1 MDPLSL
7 VFLGCFLFGLLFFVV
22 TALLGNLGHGH
33 VVGHTA
39 THQVPLHVGG
49 HTPAGHGV
57 HVASHPASGPGGE
70 ATRSGGNTIHAHA
83 PLQQGAHS
91 TSLLSQINI
100 TSIAL
105 FLLGFGFFGFVFL
118 NVLPGLLQLT
128 LILAAIGGVIIAVL
142 VLMLLSRMFG
152 NSEGATVQDISDRTG
167 MVGKV
172 STTIQENGLGEIIYI
187 SPGGM
192 RKSIP
197 ARSADGRRLER
208 EQEVVVVNYQHGI
221 AEVDTWDHFIN
232 EEGHYSEPSVS
243 DELAKLRA
251 LLNESNDSNTELV
264 MRKDQQKE

>member
-33 VVGHTA
+33 AVGHTT
-39 THQVPLHVGG
+39 THHIPLHIGG
-49 HTPAGHGV
+49 HAGGA
-57 HVASHPASGPGGE
+57 HVASHAVGQGATHTSGN
-70 ATRSGGNTIHAHA
+70 ATQAHA
-83 PLQQGAHS
+83 TPHQGSQATDH
-91 TSLLSQINI
+91 SLLAHINI

-142 VLMLLSRMFG
+142 VLLLLSRLFG
-152 NSEGATVQDISDRTG
+152 SSEGATVQDISDRTG

-172 STTIQENGLGEIIYI
+172 STTIQENSLGEIIYI

-197 ARSADGRRLER
+197 ARSVDGRRLER

-232 EEGHYSEPSVS
+232 EEGHYSEPSVP

-251 LLNESNDSNTELV
+251 LLDESSDADTELV
-264 MRKDQQKE
+264 MRKEQQKE

>member
-22 TALLGNLGHGH
+22 TALLGSLGHGH
-33 VVGHTA
+33 AIGHTA
-39 THQVPLHVGG
+39 THQAPLHIGG
-49 HTPAGHGV
+49 HVSSA
-57 HVASHPASGPGGE
+57 HVASHPASGPASA
-70 ATRSGGNTIHAHA
+70 ATHTSGHTHAA
-83 PLQQGAHS
+83 PHQSAQS
-91 TSLLSQINI
+91 TSHSLLSHINI

-128 LILAAIGGVIIAVL
+128 LILAAIGGVVIAVL
-142 VLMLLSRMFG
+142 VLLLLSRLFG
-152 NSEGATVQDISDRTG
+152 NSEGATVQDIADRTG

-172 STTIQENGLGEIIYI
+172 STTIQENSLGEIIYI

-197 ARSADGRRLER
+197 ARSVDGRRLER
-208 EQEVVVVNYQHGI
+208 DQEVVVVNYQHGI

-251 LLNESNDSNTELV
+251 LLDESSDSNTELV
-264 MRKDQQKE
+264 LRKDQQKE

>member
-1 MDPLSL
+1 MDPLSF

-33 VVGHTA
+33 AIGHTA
-39 THQVPLHVGG
+39 THHAPLHVSG
-49 HTPAGHGV
+49 HTSSAHAPHG
-57 HVASHPASGPGGE
+57 ASQPVGG
-70 ATRSGGNTIHAHA
+70 ATHAHA
-83 PLQQGAHS
+83 APRSSAQS
-91 TSLLSQINI
+91 TSHTLLSHINI

-128 LILAAIGGVIIAVL
+128 LILAAIGGVVIAVL
-142 VLMLLSRMFG
+142 VLMLLSRLFG
-152 NSEGATVQDISDRTG
+152 NSEGATVQDIADRTG

-172 STTIQENGLGEIIYI
+172 STTIHENSLGEILYI

-197 ARSADGRRLER
+197 ARSVDGRRLER

-251 LLNESNDSNTELV
+251 LLEESSDSNTELV

>member
-33 VVGHTA
+33 AVGHTA
-39 THQVPLHVGG
+39 THQVPLHTGG
-49 HTPAGHGV
+49 HISSA
-57 HVASHPASGPGGE
+57 HVASHPASGPGGG
-70 ATRSGGNTIHAHA
+70 APHTSGNAMHTHA
-83 PLQQGAHS
+83 PLHEGAQS
-91 TSLLSQINI
+91 TSLLSHINI

-142 VLMLLSRMFG
+142 VLMLLSRLFG

-172 STTIQENGLGEIIYI
+172 STTIQENSLGEIIYI

-197 ARSADGRRLER
+197 ARSVDGRRLER

-232 EEGHYSEPSVS
+232 EEGPYSEPSVS

-251 LLNESNDSNTELV
+251 LLDESSDSNTELV
-264 MRKDQQKE
+264 LRKDQQKE

>member
-33 VVGHTA
+33 AIGHTA
-39 THQVPLHVGG
+39 THQAPLHVGG
-49 HTPAGHGV
+49 HASGV
-57 HVASHPASGPGGE
+57 HVTHVASHPVSGSAHTSGNAIHTH
-70 ATRSGGNTIHAHA
+70 ATPRQSAQSVG
-83 PLQQGAHS
+83 S
-91 TSLLSQINI
+91 SWLSHINI

-128 LILAAIGGVIIAVL
+128 LILAAIGGVAIAVL
-142 VLMLLSRMFG
+142 VLLLLSRLFG
-152 NSEGATVQDISDRTG
+152 NSEGATVQDIADRTG

-172 STTIQENGLGEIIYI
+172 STTIQENSLGEIIYI

-197 ARSADGRRLER
+197 ARSVDGRRLER

-251 LLNESNDSNTELV
+251 LLDESSDSNTELV

>member
-33 VVGHTA
+33 AVGHTA

-49 HTPAGHGV
+49 HASSAHV
-57 HVASHPASGPGGE
+57 AHVASHPASGN
-70 ATRSGGNTIHAHA
+70 AVHAHA
-83 PLQQGAHS
+83 PLHQSAHS
-91 TSLLSQINI
+91 TDHSLLSQINI

-142 VLMLLSRMFG
+142 VLMLLSRLFG

-167 MVGKV
+167 VVGKV

-197 ARSADGRRLER
+197 ARSVDGRRLER

-221 AEVDTWDHFIN
+221 AEVDTWDHFVN
-232 EEGHYSEPSVS
+232 EEGHYSELSVS

-251 LLNESNDSNTELV
+251 LLDESSDSHTELV

>member
-33 VVGHTA
+33 AIGHTA
-39 THQVPLHVGG
+39 AHQAPLHVGG
-49 HTPAGHGV
+49 HSSSM
-57 HVASHPASGPGGE
+57 HVASHP
-70 ATRSGGNTIHAHA
+70 TRGNAIHAHTA
-83 PLQQGAHS
+83 PQQSAQSASH
-91 TSLLSQINI
+91 SLLSHFNI

-128 LILAAIGGVIIAVL
+128 LILAALGGVVIAVL
-142 VLMLLSRMFG
+142 VLLLLSRLFG
-152 NSEGATVQDISDRTG
+152 NSEGATVQDIADRTG

-172 STTIQENGLGEIIYI
+172 STTIQENSLGEVIYI

-197 ARSADGRRLER
+197 ARSVDGRRLER

-221 AEVDTWDHFIN
+221 ADVDTWDHFIN
-232 EEGHYSEPSVS
+232 EEGHNSEPPVS

-251 LLNESNDSNTELV
+251 LLDESSDSNTELV

>member
-49 HTPAGHGV
+49 HATSAHGV
-57 HVASHPASGPGGE
+57 HVASHPASGTTG
-70 ATRSGGNTIHAHA
+70 AGGNAAHAHA
-83 PLQQGAHS
+83 PLHQGAQS
-91 TSLLSQINI
+91 TGHSLLSQINI

-251 LLNESNDSNTELV
+251 LLDESSDSNTELV
-264 MRKDQQKE
+264 LRKDQQKE